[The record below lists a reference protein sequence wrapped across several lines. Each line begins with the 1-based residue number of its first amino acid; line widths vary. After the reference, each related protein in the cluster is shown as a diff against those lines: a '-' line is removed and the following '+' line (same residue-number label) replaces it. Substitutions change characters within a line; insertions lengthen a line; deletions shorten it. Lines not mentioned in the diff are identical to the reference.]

1 MEAKVA
7 HTLIRFATARENA
20 YRIAGALSGAKA
32 ASITK
37 IKQVA
42 NYVLNRPAEVQLQA
56 VKQIEPEIRLI
67 LPHPESRFQKMR
79 RQVLHL
85 LDLSHAQTV

>member
-7 HTLIRFATARENA
+7 VTLIRFATARENA

-42 NYVLNRPAEVQLQA
+42 NYVLNRPAEVQIKA
-56 VKQIEPEIRLI
+56 VRQIESELRLI

-79 RQVLHL
+79 NRILGL
-85 LDLSHAQTV
+85 IELSHA

>member
-1 MEAKVA
+1 MEAEVA

-42 NYVLNRPAEVQLQA
+42 NYVLHRPANVQLHA
-56 VKQIEPEIRLI
+56 IRQIEPELLLI
-67 LPHPESRFQKMR
+67 MPHPESRFQRMR
-79 RQVLHL
+79 NQILNL
-85 LDLSHAQTV
+85 IQQSHA

>member
-32 ASITK
+32 SACAKVRRVMDHFSAK
-37 IKQVA
+37 
-42 NYVLNRPAEVQLQA
+42 PEEVQLKA
-56 VKQIEPEIRLI
+56 IRQIEPELLLI

-79 RQVLHL
+79 RQVM
-85 LDLSHAQTV
+85 DLIEQSHA